1 MLVAHLK
8 KKSVHTQTLNIR
20 IVTRLLSKKRKTKEK
35 KPTPKNFPF
44 NLKREKFFG
53 SVLRYINPKTMVLA
67 DLGSRLRGALSS
79 VESGSD
85 DEILQMIKDICSALL
100 ESDVNVK
107 LVAKLRGN
115 IKNKIEEAN
124 VSKETS
130 AMNKR
135 KKLQKIIFD
144 ELCALVDSNVEPPKP
159 KKLSTS
165 TKTINGK
172 KVRVSKESSHVIM
185 FVGLQ
190 GAGKTTSCTKLAVY
204 YKKRGF
210 KVGLVC
216 ADTFRAGAFDQ
227 LKQNA
232 IKANI
237 PYYGS
242 YLEPDP
248 VKIAFEGVQKF
259 KQEKFDIIIVDTSG
273 RHRQEEQL
281 FTEMVQI
288 GEAVQPS
295 QTVMVMDG
303 SIGQAAES
311 QARAFKESSN
321 FGSIILTKM
330 DGHAKGG
337 GAISAVAATKTPIV
351 FIGTGEHVGDLE
363 IFKPTTFISKLL
375 GIGDIQGLIEHVQSL
390 NLHQDEGH
398 KQTIEH
404 IKEGKF
410 TLKDFQNQM
419 NNFLKMG
426 PLTNIASMIPGL
438 SNIMSQV
445 GDEETSKKI
454 KNMIYIMDSMTTKE
468 LESDGRIFIKEP
480 SRIVRVARGSGCA
493 VVEVEMILQQHR
505 MMSTMAK
512 SAMAA
517 QGGQAGPG
525 GNPMANN
532 PQMQRMMQ
540 QAQSNPNFMQQAMNM
555 LGGAGGGAGGAGG
568 LAGMMNNPAMMQ
580 QAQQMMRL
588 NPQMMQQA
596 QQMMKNPGM
605 MQKMMQQFGGMGG
618 MGGM

>member
-1 MLVAHLK
+1 
-8 KKSVHTQTLNIR
+8 
-20 IVTRLLSKKRKTKEK
+20 
-35 KPTPKNFPF
+35 
-44 NLKREKFFG
+44 
-53 SVLRYINPKTMVLA
+53 MVC
-67 DLGSRLRGALSS
+67 R
-79 VESGSD
+79 
-85 DEILQMIKDICSALL
+85 
-100 ESDVNVK
+100 
-107 LVAKLRGN
+107 
-115 IKNKIEEAN
+115 
-124 VSKETS
+124 
-130 AMNKR
+130 
-135 KKLQKIIFD
+135 
-144 ELCALVDSNVEPPKP
+144 
-159 KKLSTS
+159 
-165 TKTINGK
+165 
-172 KVRVSKESSHVIM
+172 VRVKP
-185 FVGLQ
+185 
-190 GAGKTTSCTKLAVY
+190 SCTKLAVY

-288 GEAVQPS
+288 GEAVQPT
-295 QTVMVMDG
+295 QTIMVMDG

-410 TLKDFQNQM
+410 TLRDFQNQM

-517 QGGQAGPG
+517 QGGQPG
-525 GNPMANN
+525 QPGNPMANN

-555 LGGAGGGAGGAGG
+555 LGGAGGGAGGAGD
-568 LAGMMNNPAMMQ
+568 
-580 QAQQMMRL
+580 
-588 NPQMMQQA
+588 
-596 QQMMKNPGM
+596 
-605 MQKMMQQFGGMGG
+605 
-618 MGGM
+618 

>member
-1 MLVAHLK
+1 
-8 KKSVHTQTLNIR
+8 
-20 IVTRLLSKKRKTKEK
+20 
-35 KPTPKNFPF
+35 
-44 NLKREKFFG
+44 
-53 SVLRYINPKTMVLA
+53 MVLA

-85 DEILQMIKDICSALL
+85 DEIQQMIKDICSALL

-115 IKNKIEEAN
+115 IKNKIDESN

-172 KVRVSKESSHVIM
+172 KVRLSKESSHVIM

-288 GEAVQPS
+288 GEAVQPT
-295 QTVMVMDG
+295 QTIMVMDG
-303 SIGQAAES
+303 SISQAAES

-337 GAISAVAATKTPIV
+337 GAISAVAVTKTPIV

-390 NLHQDEGH
+390 NLHQDAGH

-410 TLKDFQNQM
+410 TLRDFQNQM

-517 QGGQAGPG
+517 QGGQPG
-525 GNPMANN
+525 QPGNPMANN

>member
-1 MLVAHLK
+1 
-8 KKSVHTQTLNIR
+8 
-20 IVTRLLSKKRKTKEK
+20 
-35 KPTPKNFPF
+35 
-44 NLKREKFFG
+44 
-53 SVLRYINPKTMVLA
+53 MVLA

-85 DEILQMIKDICSALL
+85 DEIQQMIKDICSALL

-115 IKNKIEEAN
+115 IKNKIDESN

-172 KVRVSKESSHVIM
+172 KVRLSKESSHVIM

-288 GEAVQPS
+288 GEAVQPT
-295 QTVMVMDG
+295 QTIMVMDG

-390 NLHQDEGH
+390 NLHQDAGH

-410 TLKDFQNQM
+410 TLRDFQNQM

-517 QGGQAGPG
+517 QGGQPG
-525 GNPMANN
+525 QPGNPMANN

-618 MGGM
+618 M

>member
-1 MLVAHLK
+1 
-8 KKSVHTQTLNIR
+8 
-20 IVTRLLSKKRKTKEK
+20 
-35 KPTPKNFPF
+35 
-44 NLKREKFFG
+44 
-53 SVLRYINPKTMVLA
+53 MVLA

-79 VESGSD
+79 MESGSD
-85 DEILQMIKDICSALL
+85 DEIQQMIKDICSALL

-115 IKNKIEEAN
+115 IKNKIDESN

-172 KVRVSKESSHVIM
+172 KVRLSKESSHVIM

-288 GEAVQPS
+288 GEAVQPT
-295 QTVMVMDG
+295 QTIMVMDG

-410 TLKDFQNQM
+410 TLRDFQNQM

-517 QGGQAGPG
+517 QGGQPG
-525 GNPMANN
+525 QPGNPMANN

-618 MGGM
+618 M

>member
-1 MLVAHLK
+1 
-8 KKSVHTQTLNIR
+8 
-20 IVTRLLSKKRKTKEK
+20 
-35 KPTPKNFPF
+35 
-44 NLKREKFFG
+44 
-53 SVLRYINPKTMVLA
+53 MVLA

-85 DEILQMIKDICSALL
+85 DEIQQMIKDICSALL

-115 IKNKIEEAN
+115 IKNKIDESN

-172 KVRVSKESSHVIM
+172 KVRLSKESSHVIM

-288 GEAVQPS
+288 GEAVQPT
-295 QTVMVMDG
+295 QTIMVMDG

-480 SRIVRVARGSGCA
+480 NRIVRVARGSGCA

-517 QGGQAGPG
+517 QGGQPG
-525 GNPMANN
+525 QPGNPMANN

>member
-1 MLVAHLK
+1 
-8 KKSVHTQTLNIR
+8 
-20 IVTRLLSKKRKTKEK
+20 
-35 KPTPKNFPF
+35 
-44 NLKREKFFG
+44 
-53 SVLRYINPKTMVLA
+53 MVLA
-67 DLGSRLRGALSS
+67 DLGERLRGALSS
-79 VESGSD
+79 VEKGSD
-85 DEILQMIKDICSALL
+85 DEIQQMIKDICSALL
-100 ESDVNVK
+100 ESDINVK

-115 IKNKIEEAN
+115 IRDKIEEGN
-124 VSKETS
+124 VLKETS
-130 AMNKR
+130 SQNRR
-135 KKLQKIIFD
+135 KKLQKIIYD
-144 ELCALVDSNVEPPKP
+144 ELCALVDSHVEPPKP
-159 KKLSTS
+159 KKLSAT

-248 VKIAFEGVQKF
+248 VKIAAEGVQKF

-288 GEAVQPS
+288 GEAIHPS
-295 QTVMVMDG
+295 QTIMVMDG

-311 QARAFKESSN
+311 QARAFKESSD

-351 FIGTGEHVGDLE
+351 FIGTGEHIGDLE
-363 IFKPTTFISKLL
+363 VFKPTTFISKLL
-375 GIGDIQGLIEHVQSL
+375 GIGDIQSLIEHVQSL

-398 KQTIEH
+398 KQTIEN

-419 NNFLKMG
+419 NNFMKMG
-426 PLTNIASMIPGL
+426 PLTNIASMIPGMSGL
-438 SNIMSQV
+438 MSQV
-445 GDEETSKKI
+445 GEEETSNKI
-454 KNMIYIMDSMTTKE
+454 RNMIFIMDSMTTKE
-468 LESDGRIFIKEP
+468 LESDGRMFIKEP
-480 SRIVRVARGSGCA
+480 SRIVRIARGSGCS
-493 VVEVEMILQQHR
+493 VVEIEMILQQHR
-505 MMSTMAK
+505 MMSSMAK
-512 SAMAA
+512 SAIAAQA
-517 QGGQAGPG
+517 QGGQPG
-525 GNPMANN
+525 GPFAGNS
-532 PQMQRMMQ
+532 QMQRMMQ
-540 QAQSNPNFMQQAMNM
+540 NAQSNPNFMQQAMSM
-555 LGGAGGGAGGAGG
+555 LGGGAGAGGGAGGGPGG

-580 QAQQMMRL
+580 QAQQMMRS

-596 QQMMKNPGM
+596 QEMMKNPQM
-605 MQKMMQQFGGMGG
+605 MQRMMQQFGGMGG
-618 MGGM
+618 M

>member
-1 MLVAHLK
+1 
-8 KKSVHTQTLNIR
+8 
-20 IVTRLLSKKRKTKEK
+20 
-35 KPTPKNFPF
+35 
-44 NLKREKFFG
+44 
-53 SVLRYINPKTMVLA
+53 MVLA

-85 DEILQMIKDICSALL
+85 DEIQQMIKDICSALL

-115 IKNKIEEAN
+115 IKNKIDESN

-172 KVRVSKESSHVIM
+172 KVRLSKESSHVIM

-288 GEAVQPS
+288 GEAVQPT
-295 QTVMVMDG
+295 QTIMVMDG

-390 NLHQDEGH
+390 NLHQDAGH

-410 TLKDFQNQM
+410 TLRDFQNQM

-517 QGGQAGPG
+517 QGGQPG
-525 GNPMANN
+525 QPGNPMANN
-532 PQMQRMMQ
+532 PQMQRMIQ

>member
-1 MLVAHLK
+1 
-8 KKSVHTQTLNIR
+8 
-20 IVTRLLSKKRKTKEK
+20 
-35 KPTPKNFPF
+35 
-44 NLKREKFFG
+44 
-53 SVLRYINPKTMVLA
+53 MVLA
-67 DLGSRLRGALSS
+67 DLGERLRGALSS
-79 VESGSD
+79 VEKGSD
-85 DEILQMIKDICSALL
+85 DEIQQMIKDICSALL
-100 ESDVNVK
+100 ESDINVK

-115 IKNKIEEAN
+115 IRDKIEEGN
-124 VSKETS
+124 VLKETS
-130 AMNKR
+130 SQNRR
-135 KKLQKIIFD
+135 KKLQKIIYD
-144 ELCALVDSNVEPPKP
+144 ELCALVDSHVEPPKP
-159 KKLSTS
+159 KKLSAT

-248 VKIAFEGVQKF
+248 VKIAAEGVQKF

-288 GEAVQPS
+288 GEAIHPS
-295 QTVMVMDG
+295 QTIMVMDG

-311 QARAFKESSN
+311 QARAFKESSD

-351 FIGTGEHVGDLE
+351 FIGTGEHIGDLE
-363 IFKPTTFISKLL
+363 VFKPTTFISKLL
-375 GIGDIQGLIEHVQSL
+375 GIGDIQSLIEHVQSL

-398 KQTIEH
+398 KQTIEN

-419 NNFLKMG
+419 NNFMKMG
-426 PLTNIASMIPGL
+426 PLTNIASMIPGMSGL
-438 SNIMSQV
+438 MSQV
-445 GDEETSKKI
+445 GEEETSNKI
-454 KNMIYIMDSMTTKE
+454 RNMIFIMDSMTTKE
-468 LESDGRIFIKEP
+468 LESDGRMFIKEP
-480 SRIVRVARGSGCA
+480 SRIVRIARGSGCS

-505 MMSTMAK
+505 MMSSMAK
-512 SAMAA
+512 SAIAAQA
-517 QGGQAGPG
+517 QGGQPG
-525 GNPMANN
+525 GPFAGNS
-532 PQMQRMMQ
+532 QMQRMMQ
-540 QAQSNPNFMQQAMNM
+540 NAQSNPNFMQQAMSM
-555 LGGAGGGAGGAGG
+555 LGGGAGAGGGAGGGPGG

-580 QAQQMMRL
+580 QAQQMMRS

-596 QQMMKNPGM
+596 QEMMKNPQM
-605 MQKMMQQFGGMGG
+605 MQRMMQQFGGMGG
-618 MGGM
+618 M

>member
-1 MLVAHLK
+1 
-8 KKSVHTQTLNIR
+8 
-20 IVTRLLSKKRKTKEK
+20 
-35 KPTPKNFPF
+35 
-44 NLKREKFFG
+44 
-53 SVLRYINPKTMVLA
+53 MVLA

-85 DEILQMIKDICSALL
+85 DEIQQMIKDICSALL

-115 IKNKIEEAN
+115 IKNNIDESN

-172 KVRVSKESSHVIM
+172 KVRLSKESSHVIM

-190 GAGKTTSCTKLAVY
+190 GAGKTTSCTKVAVY

-288 GEAVQPS
+288 GEAVQPT
-295 QTVMVMDG
+295 QTIMVMDG

-390 NLHQDEGH
+390 NLHQDAGH

-410 TLKDFQNQM
+410 TLRDFQNQM

-517 QGGQAGPG
+517 QGGQPG
-525 GNPMANN
+525 QPGNPMANN

>member
-1 MLVAHLK
+1 
-8 KKSVHTQTLNIR
+8 
-20 IVTRLLSKKRKTKEK
+20 
-35 KPTPKNFPF
+35 
-44 NLKREKFFG
+44 
-53 SVLRYINPKTMVLA
+53 MVLA

-85 DEILQMIKDICSALL
+85 DEIQQMIKDICSALL

-115 IKNKIEEAN
+115 IKNKIDESN

-172 KVRVSKESSHVIM
+172 KVRLSKESSHVIM

-288 GEAVQPS
+288 GEAVQPT
-295 QTVMVMDG
+295 QTIMVMDG

-410 TLKDFQNQM
+410 TLRDFQNQM

-517 QGGQAGPG
+517 QAGQPG
-525 GNPMANN
+525 QPGNPMANN

>member
-1 MLVAHLK
+1 
-8 KKSVHTQTLNIR
+8 
-20 IVTRLLSKKRKTKEK
+20 
-35 KPTPKNFPF
+35 
-44 NLKREKFFG
+44 
-53 SVLRYINPKTMVLA
+53 MVLA

-85 DEILQMIKDICSALL
+85 DEIQQMIKDICSALL

-115 IKNKIEEAN
+115 IKNKIDESN

-172 KVRVSKESSHVIM
+172 KVRLSKESSHVIM

-288 GEAVQPS
+288 GEAVQPT
-295 QTVMVMDG
+295 QTIMVMDG

-410 TLKDFQNQM
+410 TLRDFQNQM

-517 QGGQAGPG
+517 QAGQPG
-525 GNPMANN
+525 QPGNPMANN

-618 MGGM
+618 M

>member
-1 MLVAHLK
+1 
-8 KKSVHTQTLNIR
+8 
-20 IVTRLLSKKRKTKEK
+20 
-35 KPTPKNFPF
+35 
-44 NLKREKFFG
+44 
-53 SVLRYINPKTMVLA
+53 MVLA

-85 DEILQMIKDICSALL
+85 DEIQQMIKDICSALL

-115 IKNKIEEAN
+115 IKNKIDESN

-172 KVRVSKESSHVIM
+172 KVRLSKESSHVIM

-227 LKQNA
+227 LKQNG

-288 GEAVQPS
+288 GEAVQPT
-295 QTVMVMDG
+295 QTIMVMDG

-410 TLKDFQNQM
+410 TLRDFQNQM

-454 KNMIYIMDSMTTKE
+454 KNMIYIMDSMTIKE

-517 QGGQAGPG
+517 QGGQPG
-525 GNPMANN
+525 QPGNPMANN

-618 MGGM
+618 M

>member
-1 MLVAHLK
+1 
-8 KKSVHTQTLNIR
+8 
-20 IVTRLLSKKRKTKEK
+20 
-35 KPTPKNFPF
+35 
-44 NLKREKFFG
+44 
-53 SVLRYINPKTMVLA
+53 
-67 DLGSRLRGALSS
+67 
-79 VESGSD
+79 
-85 DEILQMIKDICSALL
+85 
-100 ESDVNVK
+100 
-107 LVAKLRGN
+107 
-115 IKNKIEEAN
+115 
-124 VSKETS
+124 
-130 AMNKR
+130 
-135 KKLQKIIFD
+135 
-144 ELCALVDSNVEPPKP
+144 
-159 KKLSTS
+159 
-165 TKTINGK
+165 
-172 KVRVSKESSHVIM
+172 
-185 FVGLQ
+185 
-190 GAGKTTSCTKLAVY
+190 
-204 YKKRGF
+204 
-210 KVGLVC
+210 
-216 ADTFRAGAFDQ
+216 
-227 LKQNA
+227 
-232 IKANI
+232 
-237 PYYGS
+237 
-242 YLEPDP
+242 
-248 VKIAFEGVQKF
+248 
-259 KQEKFDIIIVDTSG
+259 
-273 RHRQEEQL
+273 
-281 FTEMVQI
+281 MVQI
-288 GEAVQPS
+288 GEAVQPT
-295 QTVMVMDG
+295 QTIMVMDG

-410 TLKDFQNQM
+410 TLRDFQNQM

-517 QGGQAGPG
+517 QGGQPG
-525 GNPMANN
+525 QPGNPMANN

>member
-1 MLVAHLK
+1 
-8 KKSVHTQTLNIR
+8 
-20 IVTRLLSKKRKTKEK
+20 
-35 KPTPKNFPF
+35 
-44 NLKREKFFG
+44 
-53 SVLRYINPKTMVLA
+53 MVLA

-85 DEILQMIKDICSALL
+85 DEIQQMIKDICSALL

-115 IKNKIEEAN
+115 IKNKIDESN

-172 KVRVSKESSHVIM
+172 KVRLSKESSHVIM

-288 GEAVQPS
+288 GEAVQPT
-295 QTVMVMDG
+295 QTIMVMDG

-410 TLKDFQNQM
+410 TLRDFQNQM

-454 KNMIYIMDSMTTKE
+454 KNMIYIMDSMTIKE

-517 QGGQAGPG
+517 QGGQPG
-525 GNPMANN
+525 QPGNPMANN

-580 QAQQMMRL
+580 QAQQMMRS

>member
-1 MLVAHLK
+1 
-8 KKSVHTQTLNIR
+8 
-20 IVTRLLSKKRKTKEK
+20 
-35 KPTPKNFPF
+35 
-44 NLKREKFFG
+44 
-53 SVLRYINPKTMVLA
+53 MVLA

-85 DEILQMIKDICSALL
+85 DEIQQMIKDICSALL

-115 IKNKIEEAN
+115 IKNKIDESN

-172 KVRVSKESSHVIM
+172 KVRLSKESSHVIM

-288 GEAVQPS
+288 GEAVQPT
-295 QTVMVMDG
+295 QTIMVMDG

-375 GIGDIQGLIEHVQSL
+375 DIGDIQGLIEHVQSL

-517 QGGQAGPG
+517 QGGQPG
-525 GNPMANN
+525 QPGNPMANN

-618 MGGM
+618 M

>member
-1 MLVAHLK
+1 
-8 KKSVHTQTLNIR
+8 
-20 IVTRLLSKKRKTKEK
+20 
-35 KPTPKNFPF
+35 
-44 NLKREKFFG
+44 
-53 SVLRYINPKTMVLA
+53 MVLA

-85 DEILQMIKDICSALL
+85 DEIQQMIKDICSALL

-115 IKNKIEEAN
+115 IKNKIDESN

-172 KVRVSKESSHVIM
+172 KVRLSKESSHVIM

-288 GEAVQPS
+288 GEAVQPT
-295 QTVMVMDG
+295 QTIMVMDG

-410 TLKDFQNQM
+410 TLRDFQNQM

-517 QGGQAGPG
+517 QGGQPG
-525 GNPMANN
+525 QPGNPMANN

-580 QAQQMMRL
+580 QAQQMMRS
-588 NPQMMQQA
+588 NPQIMQQA

>member
-1 MLVAHLK
+1 
-8 KKSVHTQTLNIR
+8 
-20 IVTRLLSKKRKTKEK
+20 
-35 KPTPKNFPF
+35 
-44 NLKREKFFG
+44 
-53 SVLRYINPKTMVLA
+53 MVLA

-85 DEILQMIKDICSALL
+85 DEIQQMIKDICLALL

-115 IKNKIEEAN
+115 IKNKIDESN

-172 KVRVSKESSHVIM
+172 KVRLSKESSHVIM

-288 GEAVQPS
+288 GEAVQPT
-295 QTVMVMDG
+295 QTIMVMDG

-410 TLKDFQNQM
+410 TLRDFQNQM

-517 QGGQAGPG
+517 QGGQPG
-525 GNPMANN
+525 QPGNPMANN

-588 NPQMMQQA
+588 NPQIMQQA

>member
-1 MLVAHLK
+1 
-8 KKSVHTQTLNIR
+8 
-20 IVTRLLSKKRKTKEK
+20 
-35 KPTPKNFPF
+35 
-44 NLKREKFFG
+44 
-53 SVLRYINPKTMVLA
+53 MVLA

-85 DEILQMIKDICSALL
+85 DEIQQMIKDICSALL

-115 IKNKIEEAN
+115 IKNKIDESN

-172 KVRVSKESSHVIM
+172 KVRLSKESSHVIM

-288 GEAVQPS
+288 GEAVQPT
-295 QTVMVMDG
+295 QTIMVMDG

-410 TLKDFQNQM
+410 TLRDFQNQM

-454 KNMIYIMDSMTTKE
+454 KNMIYIMDSMTIKE

-517 QGGQAGPG
+517 QGGQPG
-525 GNPMANN
+525 QPGNPMANN

-580 QAQQMMRL
+580 QAQQMMRS

-618 MGGM
+618 M